1 MASRKDSASERL
13 KKSIEA
19 EKNPLPLELS
29 LIALRGEFGMIPE
42 APQVRIDWNDPAQ
55 RALGAHEALLLN
67 LGKLD
72 EPIRKAFAAFGYNP
86 DNPFHWRRLLW
97 HFAYAHFPDP
107 GRKGASK
114 KWDDARWCELLSDF
128 GAVKASSRPKAS
140 DSEVC
145 INIKKR
151 FADRYPTETAGTL
164 RRNLQYAR
172 DPSRNGMLAQIR
184 GRFAVQIREWAITQ
198 PALSALNPDALGQIA
213 LTWAR
218 EYLESAWERSPAKK

>member
-1 MASRKDSASERL
+1 MV
-13 KKSIEA
+13 
-19 EKNPLPLELS
+19 
-29 LIALRGEFGMIPE
+29 
-42 APQVRIDWNDPAQ
+42 QT
-55 RALGAHEALLLN
+55 
-67 LGKLD
+67 
-72 EPIRKAFAAFGYNP
+72 
-86 DNPFHWRRLLW
+86 
-97 HFAYAHFPDP
+97 
-107 GRKGASK
+107 
-114 KWDDARWCELLSDF
+114 LSDF

-151 FADRYPTETAGTL
+151 FANRYPTETAGTL

-172 DPSRNGMLAQIR
+172 DPSRNGTLAQIR

-213 LTWAR
+213 LKWAR

>member
-1 MASRKDSASERL
+1 MASRRDSASERL

-19 EKNPLPLELS
+19 ARNPLPPERS
-29 LIALRGEFGMIPE
+29 LIALGGEFGMVPE
-42 APQVRIDWNDPAQ
+42 APQVRIDWNDPTQ

-67 LGKLD
+67 LGELD

-97 HFAYAHFPDP
+97 HFTSAHFPDP

-114 KWDDARWCELLSDF
+114 KWDDARWCKLLSDF

-145 INIKKR
+145 INIKKK
-151 FADRYPTETAGTL
+151 FANRYPTETAGTL

-172 DPSRNGMLAQIR
+172 DPSRNGTLAQIR
-184 GRFAVQIREWAITQ
+184 GGFAVRIREWAITQ

-213 LTWAR
+213 LKWAR